1 MLNVTLLI
9 HSVLLLGR
17 ETASS
22 EADVCEEFS
31 RGSASDG
38 SDGAEVTRGRREA
51 GETPGA
57 RGGAR
62 LPLPG
67 LITLREVR
75 HGLFSCERGMVR
87 RYLMFTRDSSA
98 PRRAMVAP
106 PQQDALTRVNV
117 HVPAVAPVH
126 RIVRQS

>member
-38 SDGAEVTRGRREA
+38 AEVTRGRREA

-57 RGGAR
+57 RGGVR

-117 HVPAVAPVH
+117 HVPAVAPVR